1 MLVTLDGVG
10 PRAAHAVRRIAVCQL
25 LALVS
30 LSGAARAAAPQ
41 PAPTPGL
48 GHPTSLTPRP
58 AGAATTVD
66 FLGNGSG
73 LPDDFQFPPVS
84 PIASGPVINF
94 ESAPVKPVALSND
107 GSILVAT
114 NTPNATLV
122 VFQTTPNGLTKVDE
136 IAVGLDPVSAAFQ
149 PNDNRYVWVA
159 NAISDNVSIVD
170 LQTSHVDAV
179 IEVGDEPVNVL
190 FNPSGSHA
198 FVITQGS
205 RPLTTYELDPMNLER
220 GQVTVIDTA
229 TRAIVSHTFLD
240 CHTPRAAGYDGA
252 NDRIV
257 VAALHSGNNTTVVG
271 QPFSLHHNAPRPPFS
286 DLCENACDCDCEHG
300 TLLNWLSQFSATS
313 ALFAAT
319 PELGPVYPDPH
330 NDPQFPMPSPL
341 VQRIVPDIGQVSGWS
356 QLVDLLSDENGLPDP
371 AMVALLGQ
379 EFNISNAFELIDTVI
394 HDAHDTLDHDLVL
407 LDASNPDRPAGLPI
421 LRTLGDVG
429 TTLTGLALSGD
440 GRVFVSNMEPRNTIR
455 HEPALRGHIVDHQV
469 RVVTDPSSAAG
480 MATIDLHAG
489 IPDFHDVSVPNAA
502 AQAGSLANPV
512 DLQVSADGGVLY
524 VVALGADRVGA
535 VDTATGAVLGRVD
548 VGRGPRGL
556 VLNAAT
562 NRLYVLCRT
571 DLSVQVIDVSNPAAM
586 QVLQARPLFNPEPA
600 EVREGRN
607 LLYSTKVSHN
617 FAMSCEVCHV
627 DGRTDHLPWDLGDPN
642 GALQGSSPNLID
654 TGTGQGLPNHP
665 LKGPMVTQSL
675 RGLVG
680 HHFFHWRSDKPTLQ
694 AFNPAFDGLLGGEQ
708 LSPTD
713 IDLFAAFVN
722 SITYPPNPYLNRDN
736 SFKDPV
742 GALPGAIAY
751 TNNCHFCHM
760 VDHDG
765 AMHIEGIEGDAGVN
779 ENTSVL
785 FAQLQEVPQL
795 RGIYEK
801 FQSDRY
807 SGVGVLHDGREGNR
821 TTGHPLLTFLADF
834 FGTLSTIDHADITA
848 FVTAFPS
855 NAMSVVGWQV
865 RVPGDGPGSE
875 PGSQVKLNV
884 DVMIAQAAKLPQ
896 TCDVIAKGR
905 VGGMD
910 LGFVMLSP
918 TPVPTF
924 ESQYNLTY
932 SLATLYSGLSPG
944 DFLVFTAVPPGS
956 GRRLGIDQDMDG
968 AADGVDDFPQHAA
981 TGDGNGDGMVDLA
994 DFVLFQACLEQQP
1007 LPVSCFAFDPDV
1019 DGQLTSVDIDAF
1031 LDAYAGGQFDC
1042 NTNGISD
1049 LAEIL
1054 SGTATDADHDGI
1066 PDECPAVS
1074 VAPAGSRYLAITALG
1089 NQPVTIK
1096 VTAMGMFWFPK
1107 YVTPSGFLSDVPVVL
1122 TPEEWGTVYLAD
1134 VGINPGGAYLVFVD
1148 SASWSASDQASTYA
1162 WGDTNNANGV
1172 NLDDILC
1179 VLRAFSGDFDGTCT
1193 LQSADLMGF
1202 SPNRSIDLDDILA
1215 VLGAFSGQPYAGPLT
1230 P

>member
-1 MLVTLDGVG
+1 M
-10 PRAAHAVRRIAVCQL
+10 RATVEGGGLRAGRAVRGFVACQL
-25 LALVS
+25 LALGVLS
-30 LSGAARAAAPQ
+30 LVASAAAPQ

-48 GHPTSLTPRP
+48 GHPTPLTPRP
-58 AGAATTVD
+58 AGATATVD

-94 ESAPVKPVALSND
+94 ESAPVKPVAISGN
-107 GSILVAT
+107 GSTLVAA

-122 VFQTTPNGLTKVDE
+122 VFQVTPTGLSKTAE
-136 IAVGLDPVSAAFQ
+136 IAVGLDPVAAAFQ
-149 PNDNRYVWVA
+149 PNNNRYVWVA
-159 NAISDNVSIVD
+159 NAISDNVSVVD
-170 LQTSHVDAV
+170 LQTSHVVAV
-179 IEVGDEPVNVL
+179 LEVGDEPVNVL

-198 FVITQGS
+198 FVVTQGS
-205 RPLTTYELDPMNLER
+205 RPLATYELDPMSLER
-220 GQVTVIDTA
+220 GQVAVIDTA
-229 TRAIVSHTFLD
+229 TRAIVSHTYLD
-240 CHTPRAAGYDGA
+240 CHTPRAAAYDGA
-252 NDRIV
+252 NDRLI

-271 QPFSLHHNAPRPPFS
+271 QPFSLHRNAPRPPFS

-319 PELGPVYPDPH
+319 PELGPVYPDQH
-330 NDPQFPMPSPL
+330 NDPLFPMPSPL
-341 VQRIVPDIGQVSGWS
+341 VQRIVPDVGEVGGWS
-356 QLVDLLSDENGLPDP
+356 QLVELLSDASGLPEP
-371 AMVALLGQ
+371 AMVALLAQ
-379 EFNISNAFELIDTVI
+379 EFDISNAYELIDAVI
-394 HDAHDTLDHDLVL
+394 HDAHDTLDHDLVV
-407 LDASNPDRPAGLPI
+407 LDASNPSSPAGLPI
-421 LRTLGDVG
+421 LRTLGGVG
-429 TTLTGLALSGD
+429 TTLTGIALSMD
-440 GRVFVSNMEPRNTIR
+440 GRVFVANMEPRNTIR

-469 RVVTDPSSAAG
+469 RVVADPGAAG
-480 MATIDLHAG
+480 TTSTIDLHAG
-489 IPDFHDVSVPNAA
+489 IPNYHDVSGPNLA

-512 DLQVSADGGVLY
+512 DLQVSGNGGVLY
-524 VVALGADRVGA
+524 VAALGSDRVGA
-535 VDTATGAVLGRVD
+535 IDTATGEVLGRVD

-556 VLNAAT
+556 ALNAASD
-562 NRLYVLCRT
+562 RLYVFCRT
-571 DLSVQVIDVSNPAAM
+571 DLSVQVVDVSNPTAM
-586 QVLQARPLFNPEPA
+586 QVLQVRPLFNPEPA
-600 EVREGRN
+600 VVREGRH
-607 LLYSTKVSHN
+607 LLYSTRVSHN
-617 FAMSCEVCHV
+617 FSMSCAVCHV

-642 GALQGSSPNLID
+642 GALQGSPPNLID

-675 RGLVG
+675 RGLLG
-680 HHFFHWRSDKPTLQ
+680 HHFFHWRSDKVTIQ

-722 SITYPPNPYLNRDN
+722 SINYPPNPYLNRDN
-736 SFKDPV
+736 SFKDPT

-751 TNNCHFCHM
+751 TNNCNFCHM

-765 AMHIEGIEGDAGVN
+765 AMHIAGVEGDAGVN

-807 SGVGVLHDGREGNR
+807 VGVGVLHDGREGDR

-834 FGTLSTIDHADITA
+834 FGTLSLTDHADITA

-855 NAMSVVGWQV
+855 NVMSVVGWQV

-875 PGSQVKLNV
+875 PGSQVKVNV
-884 DVMIAQAAKLPQ
+884 DLMIAQAAKTPRP
-896 TCDVIAKGR
+896 CDVIARGR

-910 LGFVMLSP
+910 LAFVMLSP

-924 ESQYNLTY
+924 ESQFNVMYTLP
-932 SLATLYSGLSPG
+932 TLYSGLAPG

-968 AADGVDDFPQHAA
+968 VADGVDDFPQHTA
-981 TGDGNGDGMVDLA
+981 TGDGNGDGVVDLA

-1007 LPVSCFAFDPDV
+1007 LPSSCSAFDPDV
-1019 DGQLTSVDIDAF
+1019 DGQLTSVDIGAF
-1031 LDAYAGGQFDC
+1031 LDAYEGGQFDC
-1042 NTNGISD
+1042 NTNGVSD
-1049 LAEIL
+1049 LLEIL
-1054 SGTATDADHDGI
+1054 TGTADDADHDGI

-1074 VAPAGSRYLAITALG
+1074 VSPAGCRYLAVTTSG

-1096 VTAMGMFWFPK
+1096 VTSLGTFWFPK
-1107 YVTPSGFLSDVPVVL
+1107 YVTQDGLLSDVPVVL

-1134 VGINPGGAYLVFVD
+1134 VGINPGGTYLVFVD
-1148 SASWSASDQASTYA
+1148 SASWSASTQAATFA

-1179 VLRAFSGDFDGTCT
+1179 VLRGFSGNFDNTCT

-1215 VLGAFSGQPYAGPLT
+1215 VLGAFAGQPYPGPAT